1 MSAQLNPDRT
11 SAEARFEPLL
21 ADRLDE
27 VLRVEQRAYALP
39 WSRTNFIDALHSGY
53 QAQLLVARPF
63 DGPPREQSPPFEGL
77 GAAGAGGDCC
87 AVLGYFVAMKG
98 VDEVHLLNLTVAPE
112 YQGQG
117 WSRVLLDALAIW
129 ARGQAAEWLWLEV
142 RVNNLRA
149 LGVYEA
155 HGYRRVGLR
164 RDYYPA
170 LHGKREDAI
179 VMSLRL

>member
-1 MSAQLNPDRT
+1 VSAQLEAANRQP
-11 SAEARFEPLL
+11 EARFEPLL
-21 ADRLDE
+21 VDRLEE

-39 WSRTNFIDALHSGY
+39 WSRANFIDALHSGY
-53 QAQLLVARPF
+53 QAQMLVA
-63 DGPPREQSPPFEGL
+63 DGFL
-77 GAAGAGGDCC
+77 
-87 AVLGYFVAMKG
+87 LGYFVAMKG
-98 VDEVHLLNLTVAPE
+98 VDEVHLLNITVAPE

-149 LGVYEA
+149 LHVYEA

-164 RDYYPA
+164 KDYYPA
-170 LHGKREDAI
+170 LHGKREDAL

>member
-1 MSAQLNPDRT
+1 MSAQLEAANRQP
-11 SAEARFEPLL
+11 EARFEPLL
-21 ADRLDE
+21 VDRLEE

-39 WSRTNFIDALHSGY
+39 WSRANFIDALHSGY
-53 QAQLLVARPF
+53 QAQMLVA
-63 DGPPREQSPPFEGL
+63 DGFL
-77 GAAGAGGDCC
+77 
-87 AVLGYFVAMKG
+87 LGYFVAMKG
-98 VDEVHLLNLTVAPE
+98 VDEVHLLNITVAPE

-149 LGVYEA
+149 LHVYEA

-164 RDYYPA
+164 KDYYPA
-170 LHGKREDAI
+170 LHGKREDAL